1 MAKHQEPRWLG
12 RYILATSALLI
23 ILGLAA
29 LVFALFADS
38 IGESIIRGA
47 VAAIFFFYG
56 IRRVRLS
63 SKD

>member
-1 MAKHQEPRWLG
+1 VAEHQEPRWL
-12 RYILATSALLI
+12 RWYILATSALLI
-23 ILGLAA
+23 VLGLAA

-47 VAAIFFFYG
+47 VAFILIFYG

-63 SKD
+63 GTN